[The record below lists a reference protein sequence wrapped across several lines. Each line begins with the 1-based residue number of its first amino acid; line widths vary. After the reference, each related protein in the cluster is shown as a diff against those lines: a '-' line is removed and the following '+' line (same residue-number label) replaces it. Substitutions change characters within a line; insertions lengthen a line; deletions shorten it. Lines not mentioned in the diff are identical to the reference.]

1 MGNIAAFLLALAIVA
16 LVIEMLRR
24 KKLREKYA
32 VLWLIVGVATLV
44 LAAFPRL
51 LNIVAEYVGVQ
62 IPSNLLFAMSILML
76 LGVCLHLSW
85 EISVVEDETRTLA
98 EEVAILRTQLESS
111 QHGPAFPGST
121 ATCLPWIRPAPIPSR
136 PADPSRLPFGSPRGS
151 PSRDGRT
158 GRPCRHAH
166 HRPSRR
172 KLGIL
177 RCPSIFSF
185 PTGATLLT

>member
-98 EEVAILRTQLESS
+98 EEVAILRTQLESLE
-111 QHGPAFPGST
+111 QHRHLTSLDSARPEPHATPRPDPLPNPHAGAAAPAAPAGT
-121 ATCLPWIRPAPIPSR
+121 HTTDRPAESSE
-136 PADPSRLPFGSPRGS
+136 A
-151 PSRDGRT
+151 
-158 GRPCRHAH
+158 
-166 HRPSRR
+166 
-172 KLGIL
+172 
-177 RCPSIFSF
+177 
-185 PTGATLLT
+185 

>member
-98 EEVAILRTQLESS
+98 EEVAILRTQLESLE
-111 QHGPAFPGST
+111 QHRHLPSPDEHRHLTSLDTARTDPLSTPRPDPLAAPLKGGAAPAAPAGT
-121 ATCLPWIRPAPIPSR
+121 HTTDRPAESSE
-136 PADPSRLPFGSPRGS
+136 A
-151 PSRDGRT
+151 
-158 GRPCRHAH
+158 
-166 HRPSRR
+166 
-172 KLGIL
+172 
-177 RCPSIFSF
+177 
-185 PTGATLLT
+185 

>member
-98 EEVAILRTQLESS
+98 EEVAILRTQLESLEQRRQLS
-111 QHGPAFPGST
+111 GLDPA
-121 ATCLPWIRPAPIPSR
+121 RPASLSTPVVNPLATPLANPLNGGAAPAAPAGAHTADR
-136 PADPSRLPFGSPRGS
+136 PAESSES
-151 PSRDGRT
+151 
-158 GRPCRHAH
+158 
-166 HRPSRR
+166 
-172 KLGIL
+172 
-177 RCPSIFSF
+177 
-185 PTGATLLT
+185 

>member
-1 MGNIAAFLLALAIVA
+1 MGNFAAFLLALAIVA

-32 VLWLIVGVATLV
+32 VLWLVVGVATLV

-62 IPSNLLFAMSILML
+62 VPSNLLFAMSILML

-98 EEVAILRTQLESS
+98 EEVAILRTQLEALEDRAGVSS
-111 QHGPAFPGST
+111 LSAADNDPRPGST
-121 ATCLPWIRPAPIPSR
+121 APAPTTDR
-136 PADPSRLPFGSPRGS
+136 PTESSDS
-151 PSRDGRT
+151 
-158 GRPCRHAH
+158 
-166 HRPSRR
+166 
-172 KLGIL
+172 
-177 RCPSIFSF
+177 
-185 PTGATLLT
+185 

>member
-32 VLWLIVGVATLV
+32 VLWLVVGVATLV

-51 LNIVAEYVGVQ
+51 LNIVAEFVGVQ

-98 EEVAILRTQLESS
+98 EEVAILRTQLESLE
-111 QHGPAFPGST
+111 QHRHLSALDAGRPDPVPNPLPDSRKNPLANPLAGEAAPAAQARAH
-121 ATCLPWIRPAPIPSR
+121 ATDRPAESTE
-136 PADPSRLPFGSPRGS
+136 S
-151 PSRDGRT
+151 
-158 GRPCRHAH
+158 
-166 HRPSRR
+166 
-172 KLGIL
+172 
-177 RCPSIFSF
+177 
-185 PTGATLLT
+185 

>member
-1 MGNIAAFLLALAIVA
+1 MRNSAAFLLALAIVA

-32 VLWLIVGVATLV
+32 VLWLVVGVATLV

-98 EEVAILRTQLESS
+98 EEVAILRTQVESLE
-111 QHGPAFPGST
+111 QHRRLSALDT
-121 ATCLPWIRPAPIPSR
+121 ARPAPLPDSRQTPRQNPLAGEAAPAAQAGTHTTDR
-136 PADPSRLPFGSPRGS
+136 PAESTES
-151 PSRDGRT
+151 
-158 GRPCRHAH
+158 
-166 HRPSRR
+166 
-172 KLGIL
+172 
-177 RCPSIFSF
+177 
-185 PTGATLLT
+185 

>member
-16 LVIEMLRR
+16 LVVEMLRR

-32 VLWLIVGVATLV
+32 VLWLVVGVATLV

-51 LNIVAEYVGVQ
+51 LNIVAEFVGVQ

-98 EEVAILRTQLESS
+98 EEVAILRTQLESLE
-111 QHGPAFPGST
+111 QHRHLSALDT
-121 ATCLPWIRPAPIPSR
+121 ARPAPLPNPR
-136 PADPSRLPFGSPRGS
+136 PAPQPNR
-151 PSRDGRT
+151 
-158 GRPCRHAH
+158 RPAPQPNPVPKAATPAPAGTHITD
-166 HRPSRR
+166 RPAES
-172 KLGIL
+172 
-177 RCPSIFSF
+177 SDS
-185 PTGATLLT
+185 

>member
-16 LVIEMLRR
+16 LVVEMLRR

-32 VLWLIVGVATLV
+32 ALWLIVGVATLV

-62 IPSNLLFAMSILML
+62 VPSNLLFAMSILML

-98 EEVAILRTQLESS
+98 EEVAILRAQVEALEQHDRVGAASGRSAPRSAEPSATSLDLPTESS
-111 QHGPAFPGST
+111 DS
-121 ATCLPWIRPAPIPSR
+121 
-136 PADPSRLPFGSPRGS
+136 
-151 PSRDGRT
+151 
-158 GRPCRHAH
+158 
-166 HRPSRR
+166 
-172 KLGIL
+172 
-177 RCPSIFSF
+177 
-185 PTGATLLT
+185 

>member
-16 LVIEMLRR
+16 LVVEMLRR

-32 VLWLIVGVATLV
+32 VLWLVVGVATLV

-98 EEVAILRTQLESS
+98 EEVAILRTQLESLE
-111 QHGPAFPGST
+111 QHRHLSVLDSA
-121 ATCLPWIRPAPIPSR
+121 RPAPLPNPRTASQPGPVPAPRPEAAAPAPAGAHTIDR
-136 PADPSRLPFGSPRGS
+136 PAESTES
-151 PSRDGRT
+151 
-158 GRPCRHAH
+158 
-166 HRPSRR
+166 
-172 KLGIL
+172 
-177 RCPSIFSF
+177 
-185 PTGATLLT
+185 